1 MENSMAA
8 TTNTSP
14 LATKLGTGNLQQTIG
29 SIGAYQQIMQA
40 FVNYITSVGVPPQL
54 PANDEVP
61 ATVTNAAN
69 TALTQLGADFKAAQA
84 TASGLSTQI
93 NGITD
98 VVNAAATYTRHGE
111 ITIGQITQ
119 AIIAYKNGGTL
130 DRTALASQ
138 LQRMA
143 KNATQLEGSVQTAQT
158 NTDSAVKSLQS
169 WEAKLNSDFQALQT
183 AIPPAD
189 GKTLNLATLTEA
201 QAAQQLTDQVNSLN
215 SDIASLQKDINW
227 LTFGEVSVGIVGGL
241 IAVTNFWNPIGW
253 VAAGLTAFGE
263 VEMVGKKAADVAQ
276 KNTDLQNLALT
287 EDEQAILHPL
297 YSIKNAV
304 ATLGNGVNA
313 AEAISK
319 ELLSLADDFTAA
331 AEDIDSF
338 ISDVTGNASVDDL
351 TSDAAYVKSD
361 YDALQTLCNTLLTPV
376 PTAVVSQSQMTKVV
390 NTPAAA

>member
-1 MENSMAA
+1 MVT
-8 TTNTSP
+8 TTNTSA
-14 LATKLGTGNLQQTIG
+14 LATKLGTGKLQQNIG

-54 PANDEVP
+54 PANDQVS
-61 ATVTNAAN
+61 ASVTNAAN
-69 TALTQLGADFKAAQA
+69 TAITQLGADFKAAQA

-98 VVNAAATYTRHGE
+98 VITAAATYTRHSE

-119 AIIAYKNGGTL
+119 SLVDYKNGGTL
-130 DRTALASQ
+130 DRGQLAAQ

-143 KNATQLEGSVQTAQT
+143 QNATRLESSVQTAHT
-158 NTDSAVKSLQS
+158 NTDSAVKALQS

-189 GKTLNLATLTEA
+189 GKVLNLSTLTEA
-201 QAAQQLTDQVNSLN
+201 QAAKQLSDQVDSLN

-227 LTFGEVSVGIVGGL
+227 LTFGEVSVGVVGGL

-263 VEMVGKKAADVAQ
+263 VEMVGKKAADIAQ
-276 KNTDLQNLALT
+276 KNTDMENLGLT

-304 ATLGNGVNA
+304 ARLGTGVDA

-319 ELLSLADDFTAA
+319 ELLSMKDDFSAA
-331 AEDIDSF
+331 AADIESF
-338 ISDVTGNASVDDL
+338 ISDVTGNASANDL

-361 YDALQTLCNTLLTPV
+361 YDALQTLCNTLMTPV
-376 PTAVVSQSQMTKVV
+376 PTQVVSQSQMTKVV
-390 NTPAAA
+390 NANIS